1 MFIAWLTETINF
13 KLHWMRIQLLQEM
26 WHRHRDLHCIAGF
39 QTIPGNG
46 QRFGDPRI
54 MTTCYGI
61 APQGLHHGSMQI
73 WHPLELLPGQR
84 AMAPGRIDLCLD
96 TLKRAWMGE
105 ESIEHETEGVRH
117 RIDPCQHRSKG
128 NMLQDG

>member
-1 MFIAWLTETINF
+1 MFIAWLTETINI
-13 KLHWMRIQLLQEM
+13 KLHGLRIQLLQEM
-26 WHRHRDLHCIAGF
+26 WHRHRDLRSI
-39 QTIPGNG
+39 
-46 QRFGDPRI
+46 
-54 MTTCYGI
+54 TTCYGI